1 MRNIQSW
8 RFEFRESILPSKGC
22 TCKND
27 HVLLIRNK
35 CKYID
40 INSDIN
46 NVPLAIIILVKWFN
60 KF

>member
-8 RFEFRESILPSKGC
+8 RFEFRKIILPSKRC
-22 TCKND
+22 TCKNNY
-27 HVLLIRNK
+27 VLLIRNK

-46 NVPLAIIILVKWFN
+46 DVTSAIIILVKWFN